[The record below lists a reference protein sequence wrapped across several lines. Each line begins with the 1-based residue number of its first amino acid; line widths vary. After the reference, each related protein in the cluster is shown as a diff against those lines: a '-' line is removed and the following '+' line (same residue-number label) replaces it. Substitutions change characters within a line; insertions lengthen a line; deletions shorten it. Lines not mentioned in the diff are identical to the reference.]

1 MDPEK
6 LHWVNIHKGPKN
18 DYILLDDEFLKAM
31 HSHYFGP
38 NQHKVLWYLLRKTWG
53 EGKRSEFIRVM
64 QCAEEL
70 EIPKQRVSEALSS
83 LVKRRIVTKLGNK
96 RYEIQADTS
105 LWYDRD
111 GRQAGENQGC
121 VKESGVF
128 GG

>member
-6 LHWVNIHKGPKN
+6 LHWANTHKSPK
-18 DYILLDDEFLKAM
+18 DEYILLDDEFLKAM

-38 NQHKVLWYLLRKTWG
+38 NQHKILWYLLRKTWG
-53 EGKRSEFIRVM
+53 EGKRLEFIRIM

-83 LVKRRIVTKLGNK
+83 LVKRRIITKLGNK

-105 LWYDRD
+105 LWYDRPRKTKD
-111 GRQAGENQGC
+111 KKQ
-121 VKESGVF
+121 KLPKK
-128 GG
+128 